1 VGILAGFPAKAL
13 WTNRR
18 FSGLALLVPRL
29 DLAALVLI
37 LVFGAFANALGM
49 VGPFIDWQ
57 DGLRSALRLRSP
69 FFVTSAF
76 YIFAL
81 IVVPIFAVGAA
92 GVLSRR
98 WGRLEES
105 WLEVVTRFS
114 FALVPLGF
122 AMWLAHYS
130 FHFLTSY
137 AGVVPAAHRFV
148 ADLGCRAL
156 GAPDWSC
163 ACCMP
168 AADWVP
174 RMEIVALDVGLLT
187 TLYAA
192 FRIAR
197 KQTPRTPQALKAFF
211 PWAMIALFLFAL
223 GVWIVLQPMQMRG
236 TMLAAG

>member
-1 VGILAGFPAKAL
+1 VGILAGFPTKAL
-13 WTNRR
+13 WAKRR
-18 FSGLALLVPRL
+18 FSGFGLLGRRP

-49 VGPFIDWQ
+49 VGPFLDWQ
-57 DGLRSALRLRSP
+57 DSLRRALRLRSP

-76 YIFAL
+76 YILAL
-81 IVVPIFAVGAA
+81 IVMPIFAVGAA

-105 WLEVVTRFS
+105 LLEVVTRFS

-130 FHFLTSY
+130 FHLLTSY
-137 AGVVPAAHRFV
+137 AGVVPAVHRFV

-174 RMEIVALDVGLLT
+174 RMEIVALDVGLLM

-197 KQTPRTPQALKAFF
+197 TQAKKTSQALKAFF
-211 PWAMIALFLFAL
+211 PWAMLAFCLFAL